1 MRRSG
6 ALTNQAERSAAG
18 KGPVDRV
25 SHETTMKSNDSGPE
39 KAIDR
44 TAQTDSMKLQ
54 PHAAVESD
62 NQFADVTTTVAVAHR
77 DGAVVE
83 TNVWIGEDYQHVTD
97 TTEFGRGGA
106 AESETVE
113 AFA

>member
-1 MRRSG
+1 MRCSG

-18 KGPVDRV
+18 EWPVDRV
-25 SHETTMKSNDSGPE
+25 SHETTMNSNDSGPE
-39 KAIDR
+39 KATDR

-97 TTEFGRGGA
+97 TTEFGR
-106 AESETVE
+106 
-113 AFA
+113 